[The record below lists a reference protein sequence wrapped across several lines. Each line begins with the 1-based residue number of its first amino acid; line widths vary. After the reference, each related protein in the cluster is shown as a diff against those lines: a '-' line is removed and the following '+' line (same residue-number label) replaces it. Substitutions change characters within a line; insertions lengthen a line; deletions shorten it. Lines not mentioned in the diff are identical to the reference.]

1 MAQRDKLPDTSMNLD
16 PLHQHKRQGVML
28 GACNLSTGK
37 AHTWDPLASLPK
49 QIGKVKL

>member
-1 MAQRDKLPDTSMNLD
+1 MAQWDILSDTSMNLD

-37 AHTWDPLASLPK
+37 ARTWDSLTSLPK